1 MAGLIHK
8 KYPKEYNFMRAAMF
22 SVWDKSKGVHCE
34 SEYNKAGLSQRRF
47 LFDSFW
53 AAKVRIGD
61 GVGMS
66 GDVVLPGSAGEDE
79 KLFTAFKSIWR
90 DYINARPRDFA
101 GNMEAA

>member
-1 MAGLIHK
+1 
-8 KYPKEYNFMRAAMF
+8 
-22 SVWDKSKGVHCE
+22 
-34 SEYNKAGLSQRRF
+34 
-47 LFDSFW
+47 
-53 AAKVRIGD
+53 
-61 GVGMS
+61 MS